1 MDSLNLIFNALG
13 TSIETVTAVS
23 ALVFSIVAFLRNKVP
38 GDLLQGYRSDILA
51 AVLSLGLSWQML
63 PGGSVL
69 GILATGIGGFLLP
82 WLTSQLIKGTPV
94 EISRNGG

>member
-38 GDLLQGYRSDILA
+38 GDILQGYRSDILA